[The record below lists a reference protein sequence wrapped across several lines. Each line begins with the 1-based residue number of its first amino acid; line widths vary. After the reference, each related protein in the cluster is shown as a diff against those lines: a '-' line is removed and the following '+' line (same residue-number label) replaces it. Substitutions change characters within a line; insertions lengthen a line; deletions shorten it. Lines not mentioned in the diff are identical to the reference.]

1 MNPDSIFATGLDAGS
16 SHTRCVIALLEDD
29 RLRLLGFGS
38 VPSEGWKKSRI
49 SDQRAVSQCILAAVE
64 EAEARAQATI
74 ETVVA
79 GMGGLTARGAN
90 SRGRM
95 DLGRP
100 REIEQRDINR
110 AMERALHIQL
120 TEDRMVLQLLPQDFV
135 IDDHPG
141 FHDPRKML
149 ASVIEA
155 NAHLITVSSQEHNN
169 LLGAINGAHLSVDE
183 TIYEAIAGCYAAVL
197 PEERREGV
205 AHIDIGAHSTE
216 LVCYYGES
224 AQLAHSLRICG
235 DHFSRDLAHALR
247 IPLESAAIVK
257 HEFGGAV
264 SHGTAPN
271 SIVELPMIDS
281 YVTDG
286 YVADSYVAD
295 RHVVDSHDRQSREA
309 PRKFINEIL
318 ESRAV
323 ELFGMV
329 RAELARAGMQR
340 AISSGIVIS
349 GGGALLPGL
358 CDVAE
363 RVLECPARIGLA
375 QGFADWPD
383 ELNDPAWTAAAGLAM
398 YAARLRSQVDLE
410 RRSVGVL
417 GRILR

>member
-1 MNPDSIFATGLDAGS
+1 MKNKSTFATGLDAGS
-16 SHTRCVIALLEDD
+16 HYTRCVIALLEDD
-29 RLRLLGFGS
+29 RLRVLGFGS
-38 VPSEGWKKSRI
+38 VPSEGWSRSRI
-49 SDQRAVSQCILAAVE
+49 SNQRAVSGCVLAAVE
-64 EAEARAQATI
+64 EAEAMAQTTV

-100 REIEQRDINR
+100 REIEQRDVNR
-110 AMERALHIQL
+110 AMERALRIQL

-135 IDDHPG
+135 IDDQPG
-141 FHDPRKML
+141 FHDPRKMQ

-155 NAHLITVSSQEHNN
+155 NAHLVTISAQEHNN

-197 PEERREGV
+197 PEDRREGV
-205 AHIDIGAHSTE
+205 AHLDIGAHSTE

-224 AQLAHSLRICG
+224 AQLATSLRICG

-257 HEFGGAV
+257 HEFGGALA
-264 SHGTAPN
+264 HGTAGN
-271 SIVELPMIDS
+271 STVELPS
-281 YVTDG
+281 TGLTPTDNPG
-286 YVADSYVAD
+286 
-295 RHVVDSHDRQSREA
+295 REA
-309 PRKFINEIL
+309 SRKFINEIL
-318 ESRAV
+318 ESRAL
-323 ELFGMV
+323 ELFEMV
-329 RAELARAGMQR
+329 RAELARVGMQR
-340 AISSGIVIS
+340 AISSGLVIS
-349 GGGALLPGL
+349 GGGALLPGI

-375 QGFADWPD
+375 QGFEDWPE
-383 ELNDPAWTAAAGLAM
+383 ELNDPAWTTAGGLAM
-398 YAARLRSQVDLE
+398 YAARLRSQVDLD
-410 RRSVGVL
+410 RQSVGML

>member
-1 MNPDSIFATGLDAGS
+1 MSTKSIFATGLDLGS
-16 SHTRCVIALLEDD
+16 HYTRCVIALLEDD
-29 RLRLLGFGS
+29 RLRFLGYGS
-38 VPSEGWKKSRI
+38 VPSQGWTKSRI
-49 SDQRAVSQCILAAVE
+49 SDQKAVSECVLAAAE
-64 EAEARAQATI
+64 EAEAMAQTTI

-79 GMGGLTARGAN
+79 GFGGLTARGAN

-110 AMERALHIQL
+110 AMDRALNVQL
-120 TEDRMVLQLLPQDFV
+120 TEDRMVLQMLPQDFV

-155 NAHLITVSSQEHNN
+155 NAHLVMVSALEHSNM
-169 LLGAINGAHLSVDE
+169 LGAINNAHMSVDE

-205 AHIDIGAHSTE
+205 AYIDIGAHSTE

-224 AQLAHSLRICG
+224 AQLANSLRICG
-235 DHFSRDLAHALR
+235 DHFSRDMAHALR

-257 HEFGGAV
+257 HEFGGAI
-264 SHGTAPN
+264 SEGTAEN
-271 SIVELPMIDS
+271 STVELPAMD
-281 YVTDG
+281 
-286 YVADSYVAD
+286 D
-295 RHVVDSHDRQSREA
+295 RGREA
-309 PRKFINEIL
+309 PRKFVNQIL

-323 ELFGMV
+323 ELFEMV
-329 RAELARAGMQR
+329 QAELARVGMQR
-340 AISSGIVIS
+340 AIASGVVIS
-349 GGGALLPGL
+349 GGGALLPGI

-375 QGFADWPD
+375 QGFRDWP
-383 ELNDPAWTAAAGLAM
+383 EEIHDPAWTT
-398 YAARLRSQVDLE
+398 SNT
-410 RRSVGVL
+410 
-417 GRILR
+417 

>member
-1 MNPDSIFATGLDAGS
+1 MSTHSIFATGLDAGS
-16 SHTRCVIALLEDD
+16 NYTRCVIALLEDD

-38 VPSEGWKKSRI
+38 VPSEGWAKSRI
-49 SDQRAVSQCILAAVE
+49 SDQRAVSECVLAAVE
-64 EAEARAQATI
+64 EAEAMAQATV

-110 AMERALHIQL
+110 AMDRAMQIQL

-155 NAHLITVSSQEHNN
+155 NAHLITISAQEHSN

-216 LVCYYGES
+216 LICYYGES
-224 AQLAHSLRICG
+224 AQLAQSLRICG
-235 DHFSRDLAHALR
+235 DHFSRDVAHALR

-264 SHGTAPN
+264 AHGTAPN
-271 SIVELPMIDS
+271 STVELPMME
-281 YVTDG
+281 THG
-286 YVADSYVAD
+286 
-295 RHVVDSHDRQSREA
+295 RESREA
-309 PRKFINEIL
+309 PRKLINEIL

-323 ELFGMV
+323 ELFEMV

-340 AISSGIVIS
+340 AIASGLVIS
-349 GGGALLPGL
+349 GGGALLPGI

-363 RVLECPARIGLA
+363 RVLECPARIGLV
-375 QGFADWPD
+375 QGIADWPD
-383 ELNDPAWTAAAGLAM
+383 DLNDPAWTTAAGLAM

-410 RRSVGVL
+410 RRSVGML

>member
-1 MNPDSIFATGLDAGS
+1 MSVKSIFATGLDAGS
-16 SHTRCVIALLEDD
+16 THTRCVIALLQEE
-29 RLRLLGFGS
+29 RLRFLGYGS
-38 VPSEGWKKSRI
+38 VPSQGWAKSRI
-49 SDQRAVSQCILAAVE
+49 TDQRAVSDCILAAVE
-64 EAEARAQATI
+64 EAEAMAQATI

-79 GMGGLTARGAN
+79 GFGGLTARGAN

-95 DLGRP
+95 DFGRP
-100 REIEQRDINR
+100 REIEQRDVNR
-110 AMERALHIQL
+110 AMDRALHIQL

-149 ASVIEA
+149 ASLIEA
-155 NAHLITVSSQEHNN
+155 NAHLITVSMQEHSN

-205 AHIDIGAHSTE
+205 AHLDIGAHSTE

-224 AQLAHSLRICG
+224 AQLANSLRICG
-235 DHFSRDLAHALR
+235 DHFSRDVAHALR
-247 IPLESAAIVK
+247 IPFESAAIVK
-257 HEFGGAV
+257 HEFGGAI
-264 SHGTAPN
+264 SQGTAEN
-271 SIVELPMIDS
+271 STVELPAM
-281 YVTDG
+281 G
-286 YVADSYVAD
+286 E
-295 RHVVDSHDRQSREA
+295 HREA
-309 PRKFINEIL
+309 PRKFLNQIL

-323 ELFGMV
+323 DLFEMV
-329 RAELARAGMQR
+329 RTELARVGMQR

-349 GGGALLPGL
+349 GGGALLPGI

-375 QGFADWPD
+375 QGFHGWPE
-383 ELNDPAWTAAAGLAM
+383 ELEDPTWTTAAGLAM

-410 RRSVGVL
+410 RQSVGML